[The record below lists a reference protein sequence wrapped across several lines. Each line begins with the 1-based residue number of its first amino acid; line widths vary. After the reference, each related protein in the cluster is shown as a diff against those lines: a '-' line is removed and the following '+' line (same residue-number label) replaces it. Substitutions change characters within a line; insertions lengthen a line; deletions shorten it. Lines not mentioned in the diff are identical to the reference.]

1 MDNSLLKSENIKI
14 GTILRCDV
22 ICIFIDIRNST
33 NLNEVNNDEYLYEI
47 YSSIL
52 DNSYK
57 IFKVNAFKNI
67 EIQGD
72 GIYALTEYN
81 RKKPG
86 HKNKLRT
93 VAKCLNELN
102 NNIINS
108 HEKYKINSTI
118 SVRTGEEVISAFGM
132 KDNNNKQIAYF
143 GNVVS
148 KTKKMNSLSQG
159 SKIVISKKFS
169 EEELKILMTDEEYK
183 DVWLKNGGNLGE
195 VKLNKW

>member
-1 MDNSLLKSENIKI
+1 MDNCLLKSENIKI

-33 NLNEVNNDEYLYEI
+33 NLNEVHNDEYLYEI

-57 IFKVNAFKNI
+57 IFKVNGFKNI

-81 RKKPG
+81 KKPD

-93 VAKCLNELN
+93 VAKCLDELN

-108 HEKYKINSTI
+108 HEKYKINWTI
-118 SVRTGEEVISAFGM
+118 SVCIGKEVISAFGM

-148 KTKKMNSLSQG
+148 KTKKMNSLSKC

-169 EEELKILMTDEEYK
+169 EEELKNLMTDEEYK